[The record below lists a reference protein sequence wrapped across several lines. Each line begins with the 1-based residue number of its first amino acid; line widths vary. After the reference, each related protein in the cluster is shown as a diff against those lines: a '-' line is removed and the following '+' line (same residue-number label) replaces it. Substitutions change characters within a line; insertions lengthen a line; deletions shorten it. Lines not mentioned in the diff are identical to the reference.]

1 MCVCVCVCE
10 GRRESVVCV
19 CVKGEGRVLCVCV
32 QCELQLPCVYMY
44 AEAIPAESV
53 FLCYCSESMDDIGRW
68 PRVVGGGGG
77 PVGRDEGG
85 R

>member
-1 MCVCVCVCE
+1 
-10 GRRESVVCV
+10 
-19 CVKGEGRVLCVCV
+19 
-32 QCELQLPCVYMY
+32 MY

-53 FLCYCSESMDDIGRW
+53 FLCHCSESMDDIRRW

>member
-1 MCVCVCVCE
+1 MKTKE
-10 GRRESVVCV
+10 Q
-19 CVKGEGRVLCVCV
+19 KTGEAWERGY
-32 QCELQLPCVYMY
+32 VYMY

-53 FLCYCSESMDDIGRW
+53 FLCHCSESMDDIRRW

-77 PVGRDEGG
+77 PAGRDEGG